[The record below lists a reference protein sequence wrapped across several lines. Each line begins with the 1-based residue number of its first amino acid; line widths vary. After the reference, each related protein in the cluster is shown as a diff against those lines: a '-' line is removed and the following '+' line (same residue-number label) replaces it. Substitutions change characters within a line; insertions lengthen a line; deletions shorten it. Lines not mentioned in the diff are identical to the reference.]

1 VTSMTQRRS
10 GPVMLRR
17 AGGCRRPRY
26 PHPDVTGPPV
36 TPTTTRLSRGRQES
50 PSGAEG
56 DVGHL
61 GGCRKPVVRPSV
73 GERGTAGAGGDAYH
87 ANRGRC
93 VVTGI
98 VSTSVACCVFPH
110 G

>member
-61 GGCRKPVVRPSV
+61 GGCRKPVVRPSSFTSPPA
-73 GERGTAGAGGDAYH
+73 GPMPARWCSGRLTAG
-87 ANRGRC
+87 RSTRS
-93 VVTGI
+93 
-98 VSTSVACCVFPH
+98 STSHPP
-110 G
+110 GTRRP